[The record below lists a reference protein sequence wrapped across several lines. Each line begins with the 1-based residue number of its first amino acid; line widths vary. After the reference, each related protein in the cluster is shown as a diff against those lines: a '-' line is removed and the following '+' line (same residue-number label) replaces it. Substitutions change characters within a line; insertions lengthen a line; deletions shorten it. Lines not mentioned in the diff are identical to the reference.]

1 MWLLYA
7 SLGLSWLVIAAL
19 AVCVLALARQ
29 VGVLHER
36 VAPVGALSTANG
48 PAVGEVSPR
57 LTVATLDGAEL
68 TIGARR
74 PSGRL
79 ALLLFVSPSCPI
91 CKVVIPVACA
101 FARSERI
108 DIVFIG
114 DGPGEELRELVARFH
129 LEDLPFV
136 NSPAVGLTYQ
146 VGKLPYAVLLN
157 PEGVIVA
164 KGLVNS
170 REHLESLVVA
180 HEIGTASI
188 QDYLVH
194 TKRVSAPIG

>member
-7 SLGLSWLVIAAL
+7 SLALTWLVLAGL

-36 VAPVGALSTANG
+36 VAPVGALSMANG
-48 PAVGEVSPR
+48 PAVGELSPR

-68 TIGARR
+68 IIGARR

-79 ALLLFVSPSCPI
+79 LLLLFVSPACPI
-91 CKVVIPVACA
+91 CKVVIPVARA
-101 FARSERI
+101 FARSERL
-108 DIVFIG
+108 DIVFVG
-114 DGPGEELRELVARFH
+114 DGPAEELRELVARFH
-129 LEDLPFV
+129 LEDLPFA
-136 NSPAVGLTYQ
+136 NSPGIGLAYQ

-180 HEIGTASI
+180 HEIGSPSI
-188 QDYLVH
+188 QDFLVH
-194 TKRVSAPIG
+194 SKRVAAPIV